1 MKLLEVAMGKSESE
15 LNHHKKSE
23 QGDKFHEKMK
33 VGPFYS
39 TCVVMYTCA
48 LRIISMYSYVLYR
61 PT

>member
-39 TCVVMYTCA
+39 THVIMYIIVTCA
-48 LRIISMYSYVLYR
+48 LHKLL
-61 PT
+61 